1 MTITLKGGG
10 LFDGILSTGWW
21 DEAGCPEDAKGKQ
34 AGVVM
39 KVVRQVVGPEELVAE
54 AVARRVFKRT
64 DMVSLVIKDADLY
77 NDERTVVARSIGD
90 GVLADTEIE
99 VAGRGAGE
107 DRELV
112 RATTWLSEETAL
124 DADLSMSKGG
134 STRNW
139 DQFAVNERLG
149 HRSNYSD
156 DLYTTKLT
164 MDKYTPEQLA
174 KAQAMAAEI
183 EKKGSTNKHVLEE
196 RGLKELDDNDDEDEE
211 AKYSMVLTSDGT
223 DPTRAAVVT
232 ALATPALPAAPP
244 AAAGS
249 LSVHAPAAG
258 GEDPSKPPLSMKSK
272 LNAAA
277 KAFVPG
283 KPYGGAGAGTQGISG
298 AMSGADAALS
308 PRLPP
313 PLHMVP
319 YGVASP
325 PQMMAYM
332 VPPQMQMAMLPPGAM
347 SGAFSMMSKQQAQ
360 QAPQQQQM
368 MVQQQQAMAVQ
379 AQQQMMMQQ
388 HQQQPQQQQ
397 QAQQQQRMA
406 MAMMPQQP
414 GAPGMMMPGAAQ
426 ASQMGYMPIS
436 SPQMQPGGMQMQP
449 GRPLPMGQPPQV
461 MAYAPMRPM

>member
-1 MTITLKGGG
+1 MLEPRCSLGGVIGQRNPAEYKATTSERLSFAMRSLVGLPVTITLKGGG

-39 KVVRQVVGPEELVAE
+39 RVVRQVVGPEELVAE
-54 AVARRVFKRT
+54 AVARRVFRRT
-64 DMVSLVIKDADLY
+64 DIVSLVIKDADLY

-112 RATTWLSEETAL
+112 RATTWLSEDTAL

-223 DPTRAAVVT
+223 DPTRAVVSTIT
-232 ALATPALPAAPP
+232 APATPALPAAPP
-244 AAAGS
+244 ASGGS
-249 LSVHAPAAG
+249 PSVDAPAAG
-258 GEDPSKPPLSMKSK
+258 GEAPSKPPLSMKSK

-283 KPYGGAGAGTQGISG
+283 KPYGGAGAGTPAMSG

-313 PLHMVP
+313 QPQMVQ
-319 YGVASP
+319 YSVASP
-325 PQMMAYM
+325 PQ
-332 VPPQMQMAMLPPGAM
+332 
-347 SGAFSMMSKQQAQ
+347 
-360 QAPQQQQM
+360 
-368 MVQQQQAMAVQ
+368 
-379 AQQQMMMQQ
+379 
-388 HQQQPQQQQ
+388 
-397 QAQQQQRMA
+397 
-406 MAMMPQQP
+406 AMM
-414 GAPGMMMPGAAQ
+414 
-426 ASQMGYMPIS
+426 YT
-436 SPQMQPGGMQMQP
+436 MQ
-449 GRPLPMGQPPQV
+449 
-461 MAYAPMRPM
+461 